1 MKHII
6 EFNSDELI
14 INLNLLKSLEK
25 KMIKRI
31 WTFKR
36 IILAIIIFMCT
47 IIVAISLQKSIMG
60 TDKLQRDFGVAL
72 VLCGPMSRFSTS

>member
-1 MKHII
+1 MGIK
-6 EFNSDELI
+6 EWF
-14 INLNLLKSLEK
+14 

-72 VLCGPMSRFSTS
+72 LFIVVFVYFTFYINY

>member
-1 MKHII
+1 
-6 EFNSDELI
+6 
-14 INLNLLKSLEK
+14 
-25 KMIKRI
+25 MIKRI

-60 TDKLQRDFGVAL
+60 TDKLQRDFRVAFFL
-72 VLCGPMSRFSTS
+72 IVVVFFLL

>member
-1 MKHII
+1 
-6 EFNSDELI
+6 
-14 INLNLLKSLEK
+14 
-25 KMIKRI
+25 MIKRI

-72 VLCGPMSRFSTS
+72 LFIVVLVCLLYFLFNSLIDFRLSL